1 MAKIIKYWD
10 EARRELY
17 EWIKTVADAVKVTM
31 WPKWKNVI
39 IQRWFW
45 SPTVTNDWVSVAK
58 EIEVKDNFQNIWVDI
73 VKEAA
78 NKTNDQAWDW
88 TTTTVVLVDAIA
100 KEWLKYIRSGVNPFA
115 LSRWLH
121 KAVDQIIEDISK
133 NSKKLDSKEEIK
145 QVATLSAQ
153 DENVG
158 QLIADVMD
166 EIGTDGVVT
175 VEEWKSIWLTKDL
188 VKWMQ
193 FDQGFLSPYFI
204 TDQTR
209 QEAVIENPAV
219 LVTDKKISSAKDFL
233 PALEPLA
240 AKWKREIFI
249 IADDVDGEA
258 LATLVVNKI
267 RGVLNVVA
275 VKAPGFGDRKKEMLK
290 DIAAVVWATVVSD
303 ELGIKF
309 EDITADMLGS
319 AEKIITT
326 KDNTTIVAWKWPVD
340 LIRWRVESIKAQ
352 LETETSEYNREKLQ
366 ERLARL
372 VGWVAVIKVWAAT
385 EMEMKNKKFKIEDA
399 LNATRAAIEEW
410 IVTGGWSALLKLS
423 TSLENLKLS
432 DSDEQIWV
440 EIIKEAI
447 QFPAKQ
453 IAENA
458 GYKGDWVVENVK
470 QNQDF
475 SYWFDS
481 SKWNYTNLLD
491 AGIIDPAKVLRVAL
505 QNAVSAASMVLTT
518 ESVIADEPKSD
529 SPAMPDMSWMWGM
542 WGMGM

>member
-204 TDQTR
+204 SDQTR

-326 KDNTTIVAWKWPVD
+326 KDNTTIVAWKWSVD

-505 QNAVSAASMVLTT
+505 ENAVSAASMVLTT

-529 SPAMPDMSWMWGM
+529 APTIPDMGWMWGM
-542 WGMGM
+542 WWMM

>member
-39 IQRWFW
+39 IQRGFW

-58 EIEVKDNFQNIWVDI
+58 EIELKDNFQNIWVDI

-121 KAVDQIIEDISK
+121 KAVDHLTQEILK
-133 NSKKLDSKEEIK
+133 NSKKLETKEEIR

-153 DENVG
+153 DENVWE
-158 QLIADVMD
+158 LIADVMD
-166 EIGTDGVVT
+166 EIWTDGVVT
-175 VEEWKSIWLTKDL
+175 VEEWKSIGLTKDL

-204 TDQTR
+204 SDQAR

-249 IADDVDGEA
+249 IADDVDWEA
-258 LATLVVNKI
+258 LATLVVNKL
-267 RGVLNVVA
+267 RGVLNVIA
-275 VKAPGFGDRKKEMLK
+275 VKAPWFWDRKKEMLK

-309 EDITADMLGS
+309 EDVTADMLWT

-326 KDNTTIVAWKWPVD
+326 KDNTTIVAGKWPVD
-340 LIRWRVESIKAQ
+340 WIRWRVESIKAQ
-352 LETETSEYNREKLQ
+352 LENETSEYNKEKLQ

-385 EMEMKNKKFKIEDA
+385 EMEMKNKKFRIEDA

-410 IVTGGWSALLKLS
+410 IVTWGWSALLKLS
-423 TSLENLKLS
+423 NSLESLKLK

-440 EIIKEAI
+440 QIIKDAI

-470 QNQDF
+470 QNDDF

-481 SKWNYTNLLD
+481 SKWDYTNLLE
-491 AGIIDPAKVLRVAL
+491 AWIIDPAKVLRVAL
-505 QNAVSAASMVLTT
+505 QNATSAASMVLTT

-529 SPAMPDMSWMWGM
+529 SAPTMPDMGWMWGM
-542 WGMGM
+542 WMGM

>member
-39 IQRWFW
+39 IQRGFW

-58 EIEVKDNFQNIWVDI
+58 EIELKDNFQNIWVDI

-121 KAVDQIIEDISK
+121 KAVDHLTQEILK
-133 NSKKLDSKEEIK
+133 NSKKLETKEEIR

-153 DENVG
+153 DENVWE
-158 QLIADVMD
+158 LIADVMD
-166 EIGTDGVVT
+166 EIWTDGVVT
-175 VEEWKSIWLTKDL
+175 VEEWKSIGLTKDL

-204 TDQTR
+204 SDQAR

-249 IADDVDGEA
+249 IADDVDWEA
-258 LATLVVNKI
+258 LATLVVNKL
-267 RGVLNVVA
+267 RGVLNVIA
-275 VKAPGFGDRKKEMLK
+275 VKAPWFWDRKKEMLK

-309 EDITADMLGS
+309 EDVTADMLWT

-326 KDNTTIVAWKWPVD
+326 KDNTTIVAGKWPVD
-340 LIRWRVESIKAQ
+340 WIRWRVESIKAQ
-352 LETETSEYNREKLQ
+352 LENETSEYNKEKLQ

-410 IVTGGWSALLKLS
+410 IVTWGWSALLKLS
-423 TSLENLKLS
+423 NSLESLKLK

-440 EIIKEAI
+440 QIIKDAI

-470 QNQDF
+470 QNDDF

-481 SKWNYTNLLD
+481 SKWDYTNLLE
-491 AGIIDPAKVLRVAL
+491 AWIIDPAKVLRVAL
-505 QNAVSAASMVLTT
+505 QNATSAASMVLTT

-529 SPAMPDMSWMWGM
+529 SAPTMPDMGWMWGM
-542 WGMGM
+542 WMGM